1 MDKGLDTILMYMVYP
16 VVMGQGETTTIGQ
29 LATAAKVNIQTIR
42 FYERQGILRPLH
54 RTGAGYRVYD
64 KDSLKRLNFILQ
76 AKELGFSLKEI
87 NDLLGLRV
95 RSVQTCDRVRKKA
108 QEKLTDIQGKISRLK
123 KMEKTLKA
131 LIGNCKNRVMSDQC
145 PILEKMEV

>member
-1 MDKGLDTILMYMVYP
+1 
-16 VVMGQGETTTIGQ
+16 MGHGETTTIGEF
-29 LATAAKVNIQTIR
+29 ARAAKVNIQTVR
-42 FYERQGILRPLH
+42 FYERQGILKPAH
-54 RTGAGYRVYD
+54 RTGSGYRLYD
-64 KDSLKRLNFILQ
+64 QENLKRLNFILQ

-108 QEKLTDIQGKISRLK
+108 QEKLAVIQDKMSKLK
-123 KMEKTLKA
+123 KIEKTLKE
-131 LIGNCKNRVMSDQC
+131 LIEKCETRMVSDEC